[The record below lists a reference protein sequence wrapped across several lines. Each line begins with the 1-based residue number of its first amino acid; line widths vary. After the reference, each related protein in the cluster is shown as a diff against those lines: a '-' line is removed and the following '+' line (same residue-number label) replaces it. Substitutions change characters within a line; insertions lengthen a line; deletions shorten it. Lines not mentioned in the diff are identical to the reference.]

1 MSATG
6 AGLAVTRRELLLAF
20 LGPVV
25 AAGCRG
31 ARPPELPFEGTV
43 AGADDRA
50 GHRVREGAR
59 PAPERS
65 SRAAVVVVGAGLA
78 GLSVAWRL
86 SRAGLD
92 DYRVLELGAEPGGTS
107 VAGSGAVGP
116 FPWGAHYLPCP
127 LPHARAVE
135 LLALELGAA
144 ARGPDGRLVFD
155 EAQLCRAPQ
164 ERIFVADRWYEGLY
178 PRAGATA
185 RDREEL
191 ERFQAEV
198 RRLCLLRDGRG
209 RRAFAVPVA
218 HGSDDADLAALDRL
232 SMADWLQ
239 AQGLTGER
247 IRWFVEYGCR
257 DDYGLSL
264 ADTSA
269 WAALHYHASR
279 TDHGGPDDLLTWPE
293 GNARIVAH
301 LARRAGPRV
310 ATSALVTEVRPLPR
324 GAEVIHAPAGG
335 GPAERIVA
343 DHVVL
348 AVPRLV
354 AARLLPH
361 PRLEREAR
369 AFEAGAWLVA
379 NLTLR
384 RRPRSRGFPE
394 AWDNVLYGRRS
405 LGYVVATHQADR
417 HGGPPG
423 ATVWTWYLSLT
434 QRDAGEA
441 HRWLLSLSW
450 REAAELVVADLR
462 RAHPD
467 IEQCIERL
475 DVWRWGHAMIRPKP
489 GFVFGP
495 VRRGA
500 AQPIGDVHFAHAD
513 LSGLPLAE
521 EAQWHGIRAAEEILA
536 RRGIRFDSLL

>member
-1 MSATG
+1 M
-6 AGLAVTRRELLLAF
+6 
-20 LGPVV
+20 
-25 AAGCRG
+25 
-31 ARPPELPFEGTV
+31 PFEGTV
-43 AGADDRA
+43 AGADDGL
-50 GHRVREGAR
+50 GHRLRQAAGPE
-59 PAPERS
+59 PARS
-65 SRAAVVVVGAGLA
+65 SRAEVVVVGGGLA
-78 GLSVAWRL
+78 GLSAAWRL
-86 SRAGLD
+86 SRAGLE
-92 DYRVLELGAEPGGTS
+92 DYRVLELGAAPGGTS
-107 VAGSGAVGP
+107 VGGTGP
-116 FPWGAHYLPCP
+116 VTAFPWGAHYLPCP
-127 LPHARAVE
+127 QPHARAVE
-135 LLALELGAA
+135 LLAEELGAA
-144 ARGPDGRLVFD
+144 RRGSDGRLVFD

-164 ERIFVADRWYEGLY
+164 ERVFVGDRWYEGLY

-191 ERFQAEV
+191 ELFQAEV
-198 RRLCLLRDGRG
+198 RRLCALRDARG
-209 RRAFAVPVA
+209 RRAFAVPMA
-218 HGSDDADLAALDRL
+218 HGSDDADLTALDRI
-232 SMADWLQ
+232 SMAEWLETR
-239 AQGLTGER
+239 GLRGER

-257 DDYGLSL
+257 DDYGLGL

-279 TDHGGPDDLLTWPE
+279 TDDGGPDDLLTWPE

-301 LARRAGPRV
+301 LARRAGPRL
-310 ATSALVTEVRPLPR
+310 ATGALVTSVRPLAR
-324 GAEVIHAPAGG
+324 GAEVVVAPAGG
-335 GPAERIVA
+335 GPAERITA
-343 DHVVL
+343 GQVVL
-348 AVPRLV
+348 AVPRTV

-361 PRLEREAR
+361 PRLQAEAR

-379 NLTLR
+379 NLGLR

-394 AWDNVLYGRRS
+394 AWDNVLHGSRS
-405 LGYVVATHQADR
+405 LGYVVATHQVDR

-434 QRDAGEA
+434 ARDAGEA
-441 HRWLLSLSW
+441 HRWLLGLSW

-475 DVWRWGHAMIRPKP
+475 DVWRWGHAMIRPRP

-495 VRRGA
+495 LRRGA
-500 AQPIGDVHFAHAD
+500 AEPLGDVHFAHTD

-536 RRGIRFDSLL
+536 RRRVRTDSLL

>member
-1 MSATG
+1 MSARG
-6 AGLAVTRRELLLAF
+6 AGLTRRDLLLAF

-25 AAGCRG
+25 AAACRTD
-31 ARPPELPFEGTV
+31 RPPELPFEGTI
-43 AGADDRA
+43 AGGDDRS
-50 GHRVREGAR
+50 GHRLREGWR
-59 PAPERS
+59 PEPLRT

-78 GLSVAWRL
+78 GLSAAWRL

-92 DYRVLELGAEPGGTS
+92 DYRVLELGVAPGGTS
-107 VAGSGAVGP
+107 VGGANGVTP

-135 LLALELGAA
+135 LLAEELGAA
-144 ARGPDGRLVFD
+144 VRAPDGRLVFD

-164 ERIFVADRWYEGLY
+164 ERLFVGDRWYEGLY
-178 PRAGATA
+178 PQAGATGQD
-185 RDREEL
+185 RDEL
-191 ERFQAEV
+191 LRFQAEV
-198 RRLCLLRDGRG
+198 RRLAGLRDGRG
-209 RRAFAVPVA
+209 RRAFAVPMA
-218 HGSDDADLAALDRL
+218 HGSDDAELVALDRL
-232 SMADWLQ
+232 SMADWL
-239 AQGLTGER
+239 AARGLRGER
-247 IRWFVEYGCR
+247 LRWYVEYGCR
-257 DDYGLSL
+257 DDYGLTL

-279 TDHGGPDDLLTWPE
+279 TEHGGPDDLLTWPE

-301 LARRAGPRV
+301 LARRVGRRLS
-310 ATSALVTEVRPLPR
+310 TGALVTEVRPLPG
-324 GAEVIHAPAGG
+324 GAEVVAAPAHG

-343 DHVVL
+343 DHVLL

-361 PRLEREAR
+361 PRVAEEAR

-394 AWDNVLYGRRS
+394 AWDNVLYGTRS

-423 ATVWTWYLSLT
+423 ATVWTWYLPLT
-434 QRDAGEA
+434 ERDLAQA
-441 HRWLLSLSW
+441 HGWLLGLSW

-467 IEQCIERL
+467 VAQCIERL
-475 DVWRWGHAMIRPKP
+475 DVWRWGHAMIRPRP
-489 GFVFGP
+489 GFVFGRE
-495 VRRGA
+495 RRRAGE
-500 AQPIGDVHFAHAD
+500 PLGDVHFAHTE

-536 RRGIRFDSLL
+536 RRRVRFESLL

>member
-1 MSATG
+1 VSAPG
-6 AGLAVTRRELLLAF
+6 AGLSRRELLLAF

-31 ARPPELPFEGTV
+31 SRPPELPFEGTV

-50 GHRVREGAR
+50 GHRLREGPR
-59 PAPERS
+59 PSPERT

-78 GLSVAWRL
+78 GLSTAWRL

-92 DYRVLELGAEPGGTS
+92 DYRVLELSAEPGGTS

-127 LPHARAVE
+127 LPQARAVE

-144 ARGPDGRLVFD
+144 ARAPDGRLVFD

-178 PRAGATA
+178 PRAGASA

-198 RRLCLLRDGRG
+198 RRLCQLRDDRG
-209 RRAFAVPVA
+209 RRAFAVPMA
-218 HGSDDADLAALDRL
+218 HGSDDAELTALDRL
-232 SMADWLQ
+232 SMEEWLG
-239 AQGLTGER
+239 ARGLGGER

-301 LARRAGPRV
+301 LARTAGPRL
-310 ATSALVTEVRPLPR
+310 ATGALVTEVRPQPR
-324 GAEVIHAPAGG
+324 GAEVTVAPAGG
-335 GPAERIVA
+335 GPAEQIVA

-361 PRLEREAR
+361 PRLAREAR

-384 RRPRSRGFPE
+384 RRPRSRGFAE
-394 AWDNVLYGRRS
+394 AWDNVLYGSRS

-434 QRDAGEA
+434 ERDLAQA

-467 IEQCIERL
+467 IERCIERL
-475 DVWRWGHAMIRPKP
+475 DVWRWGHAMIRPRP

-495 VRRGA
+495 ERRGA
-500 AQPIGDVHFAHAD
+500 ALPIGDVHFAHTD

-536 RRGIRFDSLL
+536 RRGVRFESLL

>member
-1 MSATG
+1 MTRLS
-6 AGLAVTRRELLLAF
+6 RRELLLTF
-20 LGPVV
+20 LGPLV
-25 AAGCRG
+25 AAGCRSG
-31 ARPPELPFEGTV
+31 RPPGLPFEGTI
-43 AGADDRA
+43 AGADDRL
-50 GHRVREGAR
+50 GHRLRQGPTPE
-59 PAPERS
+59 PARS

-78 GLSVAWRL
+78 GLSAAWRL
-86 SRAGLD
+86 SRSGLE

-107 VAGSGAVGP
+107 VSGTGPVSP

-127 LPHARAVE
+127 QPHARAVE
-135 LLALELGAA
+135 ILAEELGAA
-144 ARGPDGRLVFD
+144 SRGSDGRLVFD

-164 ERIFVADRWYEGLY
+164 ERLFVGDRWYEGLY
-178 PRAGATA
+178 PRAGASA

-191 ERFQAEV
+191 ELFQAEV
-198 RRLCLLRDGRG
+198 RRLCALRDARG
-209 RRAFAVPVA
+209 RRAFAVPMA
-218 HGSDDADLAALDRL
+218 HGSDDADLAALDRI
-232 SMADWLQ
+232 SMAEWLEGR
-239 AQGLTGER
+239 GLRGER

-264 ADTSA
+264 ADSSA

-293 GNARIVAH
+293 GNARIIAH
-301 LARRAGPRV
+301 LARRAGPRL
-310 ATSALVTEVRPLPR
+310 ATGALVTAVRPLSR
-324 GAEVIHAPAGG
+324 GAEVTVVPASGG
-335 GPAERIVA
+335 AEERIA
-343 DHVVL
+343 AEHVVL

-361 PRLEREAR
+361 PRLAAEAR

-394 AWDNVLYGRRS
+394 AWDNVLFGSRS
-405 LGYVVATHQADR
+405 QGSVVATHQSDR

-434 QRDAGEA
+434 ARDAGEA
-441 HRWLLSLSW
+441 HRWLLGLSW

-467 IEQCIERL
+467 LEECIERL
-475 DVWRWGHAMIRPKP
+475 DVWRWGHAMIRPRP

-495 VRRGA
+495 LRRGA
-500 AQPIGDVHFAHAD
+500 ALPLGDVHFAHTD

-536 RRGIRFDSLL
+536 RRGVRGESLL